1 MIDFIFLK
9 RVVFLGSAL
18 FFVSLI
24 SACTPNAANDSD
36 LRQMSTPPQLE
47 TRDYRIRPMDMIR
60 FEMFQ
65 EPENRG
71 EYRVSG
77 DGNITLYLLGP
88 VKVAGLTLREAKAK
102 IEEDYRNAA
111 YYVNPQV
118 SLQIVS
124 YAERRVYVD
133 GFVGAVGPVLM
144 PMEENLTLI
153 RAITAARGL
162 LPRASRTNVILV
174 RKTDGEDK
182 TYIINLKEIQEGNAQ
197 DILLQEGDKIY
208 VQDSKI

>member
-1 MIDFIFLK
+1 MIKSIFWK
-9 RVVFLGSAL
+9 RVVASCAAL
-18 FFVSLI
+18 FFIGLI
-24 SACTPNAANDSD
+24 SACTPETSSVSD
-36 LRQMSTPPQLE
+36 LRQSSLPPQLE

-88 VKVAGLTLREAKAK
+88 VKVSGLTLREAKEK
-102 IEEDYRNAA
+102 IEDSYRKAA
-111 YYVNPQV
+111 SYVNPQV
-118 SLQIVS
+118 SLQILS

-144 PMEENLTLI
+144 PMEESLTLI

-162 LPRASRTNVILV
+162 LPRASRTNVILI
-174 RKTDGEDK
+174 RKTDDGEK
-182 TYIINLKEIQEGNAQ
+182 TYVINLKNIQEGIDP

>member
-1 MIDFIFLK
+1 MIKSVFLK
-9 RVVFLGSAL
+9 RVVASCATL
-18 FFVSLI
+18 FFMCLI
-24 SACTPNAANDSD
+24 SACTNNAGTGSD
-36 LRQMSTPPQLE
+36 LRQTSTPPQLE

-88 VKVAGLTLREAKAK
+88 VKIAGLTLREAKEK
-102 IEEDYRNAA
+102 IEENYKNAS

-144 PMEENLTLI
+144 PMEEDLTLI

-174 RKTDGEDK
+174 RKTEGEDK
-182 TYIINLKEIQEGNAQ
+182 TYVINLKEIQEGNAP

>member
-1 MIDFIFLK
+1 MTKTVSFK
-9 RVVFLGSAL
+9 RVVASCAAL
-18 FFVSLI
+18 FFIALI
-24 SACTPNAANDSD
+24 SACTNNASSVSD
-36 LRQMSTPPQLE
+36 LRQTSTPPQLE
-47 TRDYRIRPMDMIR
+47 TRDYRIRPMDLIR

-88 VKVAGLTLREAKAK
+88 VKVAGLTLREAKEK
-102 IEEDYRNAA
+102 IESDYRKAA
-111 YYVNPQV
+111 YYINPQV

-133 GFVGAVGPVLM
+133 GFVGAVGPVTM
-144 PMEENLTLI
+144 PMEESLTLI

-182 TYIINLKEIQEGNAQ
+182 TYIINLKEIQEGIAP

>member
-1 MIDFIFLK
+1 MC
-9 RVVFLGSAL
+9 
-18 FFVSLI
+18 LI
-24 SACTPNAANDSD
+24 SACTNNAGTGSD
-36 LRQMSTPPQLE
+36 LRQTSTPPQLE

-88 VKVAGLTLREAKAK
+88 VKIAGLTLREAKEK
-102 IEEDYRNAA
+102 IEENYKNAS

-144 PMEENLTLI
+144 PMEEDLTLI

-174 RKTDGEDK
+174 RKTEGEDK
-182 TYIINLKEIQEGNAQ
+182 TYVINLKEIQEGNAP

>member
-1 MIDFIFLK
+1 MTNFVFFK
-9 RVVFLGSAL
+9 RVVALGSAL
-18 FFVSLI
+18 FFLSLI
-24 SACTPNAANDSD
+24 SACTQNGGSVDELHRN
-36 LRQMSTPPQLE
+36 TVPPTLE

-88 VKVAGLTLREAKAK
+88 VKVAGLTLREAKEK
-102 IEEDYRNAA
+102 IESDYRKAA

-118 SLQIVS
+118 SLQIVT

-133 GFVGAVGPVLM
+133 GFVNAVGPVLM

-153 RAITAARGL
+153 RALAAARGL
-162 LPRASRTNVILV
+162 QARASRTNVILI
-174 RKTDGEDK
+174 RKEPDGEK
-182 TYIINLKEIQEGNAQ
+182 TYTINLKNIQEGIDP
-197 DILLQEGDKIY
+197 DIPLEEGDKIY

>member
-1 MIDFIFLK
+1 MIKSIFWK
-9 RVVFLGSAL
+9 RVVASCAAL
-18 FFVSLI
+18 FFISLI
-24 SACTPNAANDSD
+24 TACTQDTSSVSD
-36 LRQMSTPPQLE
+36 LRQSSVPPQLE

-88 VKVAGLTLREAKAK
+88 VKVAGLTLREAKEK
-102 IEEDYRNAA
+102 IEDSYRKAA

-118 SLQIVS
+118 SLQILS

-144 PMEENLTLI
+144 PMEESLTLI

-162 LPRASRTNVILV
+162 LPRASRTNVILI
-174 RKTDGEDK
+174 RKTDDGEK
-182 TYIINLKEIQEGNAQ
+182 TYVINLKNIQEGIDP

>member
-1 MIDFIFLK
+1 MFC
-9 RVVFLGSAL
+9 ATL

-24 SACTPNAANDSD
+24 TACVNDTGRISD
-36 LRQMSTPPQLE
+36 LRKTSTPPKLE

-88 VKVAGLTLREAKAK
+88 VKVAGLTLREAKEK
-102 IEEDYRNAA
+102 IENDYRGAA

-144 PMEENLTLI
+144 PMEEDLTLI

-174 RKTDGEDK
+174 RKTEGEDK
-182 TYIINLKEIQEGNAQ
+182 TYIINLKEIQEGNAP

>member
-1 MIDFIFLK
+1 MIKSVFLK
-9 RVVFLGSAL
+9 RVVAFCATL

-24 SACTPNAANDSD
+24 SACTNNAGTGND
-36 LRQMSTPPQLE
+36 LRQNSTPPQLE

-88 VKVAGLTLREAKAK
+88 VKVAGLTLREAKEK
-102 IEEDYRNAA
+102 IEANYREAA

-118 SLQIVS
+118 SLQILT

-144 PMEENLTLI
+144 PMEEELTLI
-153 RAITAARGL
+153 RAITQARGL
-162 LPRASRTNVILV
+162 QPRASRTNVILQ
-174 RKTDGEDK
+174 RKTEGEDK
-182 TYIINLKEIQEGNAQ
+182 TYIINLKEIQEGNAP
-197 DILLQEGDKIY
+197 DILLQEGDIIY